1 MTEKTQGVWYFT
13 FGCDHPL
20 KNHVQPVKAPDYDA
34 ARLKMLDAYGQKWC
48 SQLDEAEFKRYD
60 QQYGPCQLLPE
71 MATTDDEAADIAE
84 RMGVAR

>member
-20 KNHVQPVKAPDYDA
+20 KKHAQPVKAPSYNA
-34 ARLKMLDAYGQKWC
+34 ARFKMLDIYGDKWS
-48 SQLDEAEFKRYD
+48 SQHSEAGIRKYEGK
-60 QQYGPCQLLPE
+60 YGPLQLLPE
-71 MATTDDEAADIAE
+71 MKTTEEEAADIAE